1 MKIKAR
7 NLTKKQIIETL
18 DSLYSAAG
26 SLRGRDAMKLF
37 LRDLLTE
44 SERVMLGR
52 RIIIARLI
60 LSGKTYRDIRD
71 THGVGFTT
79 IRKVEHWLTDE
90 LPGYEEAI
98 KGMEHEF
105 NKRTRRF
112 EQRKILAGLKR
123 KYPLHFLLFPWPK
136 GFSRKA
142 AR

>member
-1 MKIKAR
+1 MKIKSQ

-26 SLRGRDAMKLF
+26 SLRGRSAMKLF

-105 NKRTRRF
+105 SKRTRRF

-136 GFSRKA
+136 GFNRKD